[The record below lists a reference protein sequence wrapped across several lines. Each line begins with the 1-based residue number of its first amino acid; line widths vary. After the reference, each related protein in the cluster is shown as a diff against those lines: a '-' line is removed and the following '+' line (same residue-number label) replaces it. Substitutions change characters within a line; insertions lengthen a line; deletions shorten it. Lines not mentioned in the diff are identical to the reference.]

1 MYTSPLDAKA
11 KERIDFYISIEK
23 VRPLKLAGGSDA
35 PFISFCHRFWGG
47 GGQLQ
52 THHLLSFLFIRI
64 SEKQSRARVGGE
76 EGEEECGRSKAPHGC
91 GRRGRIS
98 FETESL
104 WDSRRSP
111 GTAGL
116 GCVSAD
122 LGMCQLR
129 PPLVV
134 AWDLERGGTR
144 TLTLSGFGSRG
155 GYLGWQ
161 RTVGCFCDVGG
172 NNTSLCDLI
181 GKKKTS
187 PPS

>member
-1 MYTSPLDAKA
+1 M
-11 KERIDFYISIEK
+11 
-23 VRPLKLAGGSDA
+23 
-35 PFISFCHRFWGG
+35 
-47 GGQLQ
+47 
-52 THHLLSFLFIRI
+52 
-64 SEKQSRARVGGE
+64 GGE

-129 PPLVV
+129 PPSGSGMGPR
-134 AWDLERGGTR
+134 EGGDAHTHSEWFR
-144 TLTLSGFGSRG
+144 KLRRLSGVAEDRR
-155 GYLGWQ
+155 L
-161 RTVGCFCDVGG
+161 
-172 NNTSLCDLI
+172 LL
-181 GKKKTS
+181 
-187 PPS
+187 